1 MPNCWRVSLGERGC
15 RVVLFERKPGGVL
28 YREVWIG
35 GKRVAAKKSL
45 GHRDRERAKADAYKL
60 LATLKTHQ
68 DALSGG
74 RLTLRTLFDIYV
86 GSPSFQGKKPR
97 TQREDRRKLERVLG
111 FVNPDRDVMSLTVT
125 DVERYKGARLRGEC
139 GGTKVGMRAVEAD
152 LSVLR
157 AMLNWGIRQ
166 RTSRGMPL
174 LPYNPLQGVKLPRE
188 KNPQRPI
195 ATWERFEKTR
205 EVLET
210 LQREAASEAKRRSW
224 IKVELALVL
233 AEATGRRIGAIQQLR
248 WEDVDFDKGVIRWRQ
263 DADKQGIERWM
274 PMPSQ
279 LVEELRSF
287 QRRLVVVGGPVF
299 ASPWRTNGTMHPRTL
314 AQLLVEAEQKAGLP
328 KLTGGVWHPYRRKWA
343 TERKHLPVI
352 DVAQAGGWSDTQT
365 LLTCYQQPDH
375 ETLLAVISETRKVR
389 ERGVG

>member
-45 GHRDRERAKADAYKL
+45 NHRDRERAKADAYKL

-68 DALSGG
+68 DALTGG
-74 RLTLRTLFDIYV
+74 KLTLQTLFDIYV
-86 GSPSFQGKKPR
+86 ESASFRAKKPR
-97 TQREDRRKLERVLG
+97 TQREERRKLERVLG
-111 FVNPDRDVMSLTVT
+111 FVSPHRDVMSLTVT
-125 DVERYKGARLRGEC
+125 DVERYKGARVRGEL
-139 GGTKVGMRAVEAD
+139 GSTKVRMRAVEAD

-157 AMLNWGIRQ
+157 AMLNWGTRQ
-166 RTSRGMPL
+166 RTSRGAPL

-188 KNPQRPI
+188 KNPQRPM

-205 EVLET
+205 QELET
-210 LQREAASEAKRRSW
+210 LQQEAASEAKRQSW

-233 AEATGRRIGAIQQLR
+233 VEATGRRIGAIQQLR
-248 WEDVDFDKGVIRWRQ
+248 WEDVDFERCVIRWRQ

-274 PMPSQ
+274 PMPNH
-279 LVEELRSF
+279 LVEELHSF
-287 QRRLVVVGGPVF
+287 QRRLGAVGGPMF
-299 ASPWRTNGTMHPRTL
+299 ASSWRADRLIHTRTL
-314 AQLLVEAEQKAGLP
+314 AQLLVEAEQKAELP
-328 KLTGGVWHPYRRKWA
+328 KLSGGVWHPYRRKWA

-352 DVAQAGGWSDTQT
+352 DVAQAGGWSNTQT

-375 ETLLAVISETRKVR
+375 ETLLAVVSESRKVR

>member
-28 YREVWIG
+28 YREVWVG

-45 GHRDRERAKADAYKL
+45 DHRDRERAKADAYKL
-60 LATLKTHQ
+60 LAMLKAHE

-74 RLTLRTLFDIYV
+74 RLTLRTLFDNYEE
-86 GSPSFQGKKPR
+86 SPSFEGKKPR

-111 FVNPDRDVMSLTVT
+111 FVGPDREVMSLTVT
-125 DVERYKGARLRGEC
+125 DVERYKGARVRGEL
-139 GGTKVGMRAVEAD
+139 GDTKVGMRAVEAD

-166 RTSRGMPL
+166 RTTRGAPL

-188 KNPQRPI
+188 KNPQRPV

-205 EVLET
+205 EALET
-210 LQREAASEAKRRSW
+210 LQREATSEAKSQSW

-233 AEATGRRIGAIQQLR
+233 VEATGRRIGAIQQLR

-279 LVEELRSF
+279 LVQELRSF
-287 QRRLVVVGGPVF
+287 QRRLGAVGGSVF
-299 ASPWRTNGTMHPRTL
+299 ASPWRVNGTMHPRTL

-328 KLTGGVWHPYRRKWA
+328 KLSGGVWHPYRRKWA

-365 LLTCYQQPDH
+365 LLTCYQQPDQ
-375 ETLLAVISETRKVR
+375 ETLLAVVRETRKVR
-389 ERGVG
+389 EHGVG

>member
-1 MPNCWRVSLGERGC
+1 
-15 RVVLFERKPGGVL
+15 
-28 YREVWIG
+28 
-35 GKRVAAKKSL
+35 
-45 GHRDRERAKADAYKL
+45 
-60 LATLKTHQ
+60 
-68 DALSGG
+68 
-74 RLTLRTLFDIYV
+74 
-86 GSPSFQGKKPR
+86 
-97 TQREDRRKLERVLG
+97 
-111 FVNPDRDVMSLTVT
+111 
-125 DVERYKGARLRGEC
+125 
-139 GGTKVGMRAVEAD
+139 
-152 LSVLR
+152 
-157 AMLNWGIRQ
+157 
-166 RTSRGMPL
+166 MPL

-365 LLTCYQQPDH
+365 LLTCYQQPDQ